1 MELRRLTT
9 LAIDGF
15 LEAPSGDFDEDICC
29 VDSCRTRDSKLSY
42 AAKKNLGNTLC
53 KRKEILRKNVLKN
66 RYYIPSCLFSC
77 LLSFKAE

>member
-42 AAKKNLGNTLC
+42 AA
-53 KRKEILRKNVLKN
+53 
-66 RYYIPSCLFSC
+66 SCLFSC